1 VNAEVYRYLV
11 KYLPINGTILDA
23 GCGYFTYADSLKRYN
38 NKIVC
43 VDILNL
49 DASQAQKNY
58 FFLASVE
65 YLPFKD
71 NSIDF
76 IYSLSVIQLIK
87 DDVGVISEFCRVLK
101 PGGKLLFTV
110 PTKRSIFKLIRELEI
125 RRGVYRS
132 PEFNVKHYHY
142 YNRSDIENLASGRF
156 KLIEIYGY
164 EYNFVPRLLLFL
176 VSISKLKNILRDI
189 RSRFITKKSQRKH
202 TTNSHLSKRMS
213 ACAKENTSFISLRGN
228 LKFINDFSYHY
239 IVVLGKM

>member
-1 VNAEVYRYLV
+1 MNAEVYRYLV
-11 KYLPINGTILDA
+11 KYLPINGAILDA
-23 GCGYFTYADSLKRYN
+23 GCGYFIYAKSLANYSD
-38 NKIVC
+38 KIIC
-43 VDILNL
+43 IDILTT
-49 DASQAQKNY
+49 DIAQAQKNN

-65 YLPFKD
+65 YLPFQD

-87 DDVGVISEFCRVLK
+87 DDMGVISEFCRVLK

-125 RRGVYRS
+125 RCGVYRS
-132 PEFNVKHYHY
+132 PEFNVKHHHY
-142 YNRSDIENLASGRF
+142 YNRSDIENLTGGRF

-176 VSISKLKNILRDI
+176 VSISKLKNILGDI
-189 RSRFITKKSQRKH
+189 RSKFITKKSQRKH
-202 TTNSHLSKRMS
+202 TSNNHLSKRMS
-213 ACAKENTSFISLRGN
+213 ICAKKNTSFVYLRGS

-239 IVVLGKM
+239 IVVLEKM